1 MTYRIEDHGNGYG
14 RGSLVNS
21 WSAGDLDTEEL
32 KSYGG
37 GVYTVIGNGKGRCSS
52 RFAYKAEENGHGRDL
67 RGGGTTR
74 CTGGPGVFK
83 DQSLFERLED
93 NYYNVPYIG

>member
-1 MTYRIEDHGNGYG
+1 MTYRIEDHGKGYG
-14 RGSLVNS
+14 RGSQVDDRS
-21 WSAGDLDTEEL
+21 VGDLDIKEL

-37 GVYTVIGNGKGRCSS
+37 AVYTVIGNGKGRCSS
-52 RFAYKAEENGHGRDL
+52 RFAYRAEENGHGRDL
-67 RGGGTTR
+67 RGGGTTC

-93 NYYNVPYIG
+93 KYYES